1 MSIDLFCA
9 IIRLL
14 STNERIETGIL
25 RFLTQFLRIY
35 KKGERYKANKIGER
49 ADSWPTPTFTSNVG
63 DGKLFYK

>member
-9 IIRLL
+9 IMRPS

-25 RFLTQFLRIY
+25 RILRQFLRIY
-35 KKGERYKANKIGER
+35 KKEETYKANKTGER

-63 DGKLFYK
+63 DGKPFHG